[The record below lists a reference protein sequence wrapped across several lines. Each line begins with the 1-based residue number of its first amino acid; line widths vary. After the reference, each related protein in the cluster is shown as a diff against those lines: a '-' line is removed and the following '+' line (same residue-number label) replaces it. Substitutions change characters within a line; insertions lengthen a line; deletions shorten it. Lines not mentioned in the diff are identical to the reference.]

1 LVGDNNHT
9 HNYVP
14 NTRAGMI
21 AGINLLD
28 AATAAPTDD
37 SYYIAQENDASTTN
51 YYRRKHSAIWS
62 YIKGKADSVY
72 AAASHSHSYLP
83 LSGGALT
90 GNVSLAET
98 KAIILRPNHSS
109 YTAGIGYDT
118 SGNECIGIWAKNTVT
133 RLRWH
138 AGTDMTTM
146 TSGTMMGITP
156 DFEISKAS
164 GTAKGY
170 IAGDSIVTYKILWS
184 GSTSC
189 TARSST
195 DITLTT
201 AIAANKY
208 RFIKIVWTVSGGTGV
223 SEIRADT
230 LNIIN
235 NVSSASGATTA
246 NIIQFTISS
255 DGKKLTVGPGT
266 TAITV
271 LQIAGVYPL

>member
-1 LVGDNNHT
+1 
-9 HNYVP
+9 
-14 NTRAGMI
+14 M
-21 AGINLLD
+21 
-28 AATAAPTDD
+28 
-37 SYYIAQENDASTTN
+37 S
-51 YYRRKHSAIWS
+51 
-62 YIKGKADSVY
+62 
-72 AAASHSHSYLP
+72 
-83 LSGGALT
+83 
-90 GNVSLAET
+90 
-98 KAIILRPNHSS
+98 
-109 YTAGIGYDT
+109 
-118 SGNECIGIWAKNTVT
+118 
-133 RLRWH
+133 
-138 AGTDMTTM
+138 TM

-208 RFIKIVWTVSGGTGV
+208 RFIKIVWTVSGGTGI

-230 LNIIN
+230 LNVIN
-235 NVSSASGATTA
+235 NVSSASGATTT

>member
-1 LVGDNNHT
+1 MGNTTAKTAANNSTGRIAFYNSNGKYTVVTPGTGSSNVTVTLPTSGGTLALVGDNNHT

-51 YYRRKHSAIWS
+51 YYRRKHSGLWS
-62 YIKGKADSVY
+62 YIKGKADTVY

-118 SGNECIGIWAKNTVT
+118 SGNECIAIWAKNSVT
-133 RLRWH
+133 RLRCN
-138 AGTDMTTM
+138 DEYY
-146 TSGTMMGITP
+146 S
-156 DFEISKAS
+156 
-164 GTAKGY
+164 
-170 IAGDSIVTYKILWS
+170 
-184 GSTSC
+184 
-189 TARSST
+189 
-195 DITLTT
+195 
-201 AIAANKY
+201 
-208 RFIKIVWTVSGGTGV
+208 RF
-223 SEIRADT
+223 R
-230 LNIIN
+230 N
-235 NVSSASGATTA
+235 
-246 NIIQFTISS
+246 
-255 DGKKLTVGPGT
+255 
-266 TAITV
+266 
-271 LQIAGVYPL
+271 